1 MSELMLL
8 RSKRV
13 LVDDQLLPGVVKIR
27 DGFIQEVADYNDWDA
42 SIGQDMGNAVLMP
55 GVVDCHVHI
64 NEPGRTDWEG
74 FNTATQSAAAG
85 GITTLVDMP
94 LNCIPATVSKEALEQ
109 KIAAVKDKLW
119 IDCGFWGGVIPD
131 NLEQLDELLE
141 AGVLGVKSFLID
153 SGVEE
158 FPPVSA
164 EHIRLAL
171 PILNKHK
178 VPYLIHAELDK
189 DQHEEI
195 EIGNSYDSFLQSR
208 PKKWENDAIDLMLQL
223 TQEAQQQGLNNHIH
237 IVHLSSDQ
245 GIERIRAARQNGIN
259 ISAETCPHY
268 LALWAE
274 DIPDGKT
281 LFKCCP
287 PIREKANC
295 ENLWQ
300 GLEQGI
306 IDFIVSDHSPCTPS
320 LKRIDTGDIEKAWGG
335 ISSLQFSLSLIWTE
349 AHSRGISLQQ
359 LSRWMSWNT
368 AKFCGLSE
376 VKGKLAP
383 GYQADILVFDPE
395 SEYEIDT
402 DKILYKHKI
411 TPYAGRKV
419 KGKVLA
425 TYLRGECIWKNDKL
439 QAQTRGQTILKGKGV
454 YA

>member
-1 MSELMLL
+1 MSELVLL

-13 LVDDQLLPGVVKIR
+13 LVDDSLIPAVLKIR
-27 DGFIQEVADYNDWDA
+27 DGIIQDVANYHDWDETL
-42 SIGQDMGNAVLMP
+42 GQDLGNAVLMP

-94 LNCIPATVSKEALEQ
+94 LNCIPATVTKEALQQ
-109 KIAAVKDKLW
+109 KIDAIKDKLW
-119 IDCGFWGGVIPD
+119 VDCGFWGGVIPD
-131 NLEQLDELLE
+131 NLTQLDELLE

-164 EHIRLAL
+164 EHIRQAL
-171 PILNKHK
+171 PILDKHQ

-189 DQHEEI
+189 GNTEEP
-195 EIGNSYDSFLQSR
+195 EIGNSYQSFLQSR
-208 PKKWENDAIDLMLQL
+208 PKQWENDAIDLMLEL
-223 TQEAQQQGLNNHIH
+223 TAEGKQQGLNNHIH
-237 IVHLSSDQ
+237 IVHLSSDE
-245 GIERIRAARQNGIN
+245 GIERIRSARQAGLN

-274 DIPDGKT
+274 NIPDGKT

-300 GLEQGI
+300 GLEQGV

-320 LKRIDTGDIEKAWGG
+320 LKRIDSGDIEKAWGG

-349 AHSRGISLQQ
+349 AHSRGISLPQ

-376 VKGKLAP
+376 HKGKLAK
-383 GYQADILVFDPE
+383 GYHADILVFEPE
-395 SEYEIDT
+395 TEYEIST
-402 DKILYKHKI
+402 EQILYKHKI

-419 KGKVLA
+419 KGQVVA
-425 TYLRGECIWKNDKL
+425 TYLRGQCIWADGQL
-439 QAQTRGQTILKGKGV
+439 QANTKGQTLLRGKL
-454 YA
+454 